1 MGNLSPSYYNK
12 FECLGSECVETC
24 CKGWNIPVDLN
35 SHLKLND
42 LSRKYDDNIE
52 KFLTKSRN
60 PTHDKFSFINMKK
73 NGSCPF
79 LDKNKLCGIQ
89 KKYGEIIYQKHVK
102 IFLGEK
108 LILTQF
114 KLKL

>member
-52 KFLTKSRN
+52 IFN
-60 PTHDKFSFINMKK
+60 KK
-73 NGSCPF
+73 
-79 LDKNKLCGIQ
+79 
-89 KKYGEIIYQKHVK
+89 
-102 IFLGEK
+102 
-108 LILTQF
+108 
-114 KLKL
+114 

>member
-79 LDKNKLCGIQ
+79 LWR
-89 KKYGEIIYQKHVK
+89 
-102 IFLGEK
+102 
-108 LILTQF
+108 
-114 KLKL
+114 